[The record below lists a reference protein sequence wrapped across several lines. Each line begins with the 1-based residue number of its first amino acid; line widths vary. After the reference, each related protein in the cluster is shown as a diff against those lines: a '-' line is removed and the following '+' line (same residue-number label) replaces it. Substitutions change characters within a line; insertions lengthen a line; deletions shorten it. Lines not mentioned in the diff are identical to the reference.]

1 MSSRTCFQHVRG
13 RDDEH
18 GLDYFRA
25 AVARSLGA
33 QPPTGHVY

>member
-25 AVARSLGA
+25 AFARRF
-33 QPPTGHVY
+33 